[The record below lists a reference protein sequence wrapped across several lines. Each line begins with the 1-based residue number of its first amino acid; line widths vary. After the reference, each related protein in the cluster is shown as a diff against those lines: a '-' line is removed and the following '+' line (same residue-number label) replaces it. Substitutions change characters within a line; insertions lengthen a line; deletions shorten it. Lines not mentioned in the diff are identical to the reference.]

1 MLKTRADATRLAAA
15 SLAILPL
22 LGVQAHAYEKTM
34 ACMLVVEA
42 DSGKVLTKEGAGC
55 ATRVS
60 PASTFK
66 VPLAVMG
73 FESGILK
80 DGHDPIWPYKK
91 EYKAE
96 LEFWRHDTDATRWEE
111 KSVVWF
117 SRELTKKLG
126 MKDFQKFTDSFD
138 YGNRD
143 LSGDKGKNNGL
154 TQSWISS
161 SLEIS
166 PEEQVAFLRKLL
178 ARQLPVSAQAAEKT
192 MSILPIEKL
201 DNGWTVHGKTG
212 SSVER
217 DAQGK
222 IDRSRQFGWYV
233 GWAEKDGKQ
242 VVFAR
247 LNRNA
252 ERQKGGMG
260 VPTKNE
266 TWDALEHLLK

>member
-1 MLKTRADATRLAAA
+1 MLNKPAQFASLVAA
-15 SLAILPL
+15 SLGILSFS
-22 LGVQAHAYEKTM
+22 GVQAQAYEKTL

-42 DSGKVLTKEGAGC
+42 KSGKVLAKEGEGC
-55 ATRVS
+55 ATRIS

-73 FESGILK
+73 FESGVLK
-80 DGHDPIWPYKK
+80 DAHDPVWPYKK

-96 LEFWRHDTDATRWEE
+96 LEFWRHDTDPTRWED

-126 MKDFQKFTDSFD
+126 MKNFQKFTDGFD

-143 LSGDKGKNNGL
+143 LSGDEGKNNGL
-154 TQSWISS
+154 THSWISS

-166 PEEQVAFLRKLL
+166 PEEQVVFLRKLL
-178 ARQLPVSAQAAEKT
+178 RGELPVSTQSAEKT
-192 MSILPIEKL
+192 MAILPTQKL
-201 DNGWTVHGKTG
+201 ENGWTVHGKTG

-217 DAQGK
+217 NVNGK

-233 GWAEKDGKQ
+233 GWAEKNGKK

-266 TWDALEHLLK
+266 TWAELEKILK

>member
-1 MLKTRADATRLAAA
+1 MPKLNAGVAGLIAA
-15 SLAILPL
+15 SLGVLPL
-22 LGVQAHAYEKTM
+22 MSLKAYAFDKTL

-42 DSGKVLTKEGAGC
+42 DSGKVLTKEGQGC
-55 ATRVS
+55 AVRVS

-66 VPLAVMG
+66 LPLAVMG

-80 DGHDPIWPYKK
+80 SAHDPVWPYKS

-96 LEFWRHDTDATRWEE
+96 LEFWRHDTDAARWED

-126 MKDFQKFTDSFD
+126 MKEFQKFTDDFD

-154 TQSWISS
+154 THSWISS

-166 PEEQVAFLRKLL
+166 PEEQVIFLRKLL
-178 ARQLPVSAQAAEKT
+178 GKQLPVSAQTTEKT
-192 MSILPIEKL
+192 MSVLPIQKL
-201 DNGWTVHGKTG
+201 ENGWTVHGKTG

-217 DAQGK
+217 NSKGK

-266 TWDALEHLLK
+266 TWAELGSLLK

>member
-1 MLKTRADATRLAAA
+1 MKAGIASLIAA
-15 SLAILPL
+15 SFGVLPL
-22 LGVQAHAYEKTM
+22 LSGQAHAFDKTL

-42 DSGKVLTKEGAGC
+42 DSGKGLKKEGEGC
-55 ATRVS
+55 AVRVS

-80 DGHDPIWPYKK
+80 DAHDPVWPYKK

-96 LEFWRHDTDATRWEE
+96 LEFWRHDTDAARWEE

-126 MKDFQKFTDSFD
+126 MKEFQTFTDSFD

-143 LSGDKGKNNGL
+143 LSGDKGKKNGL
-154 TQSWISS
+154 THSWISS

-166 PEEQVAFLRKLL
+166 PEEQVDFLRKLL
-178 ARQLPVSAQAAEKT
+178 AKQLPVSAQTAEKT
-192 MSILPIEKL
+192 MTVLPIQKL
-201 DNGWTVHGKTG
+201 ENGWTVHGKTG

-217 DAQGK
+217 NSKGK

-233 GWAEKDGKQ
+233 GWAEKDGKH

-266 TWDALEHLLK
+266 TWAELGSLLK

>member
-1 MLKTRADATRLAAA
+1 MPKTTTGAA
-15 SLAILPL
+15 SLIAASLGILPL
-22 LGVQAHAYEKTM
+22 LGVQAHAYEKTL

-42 DSGKVLTKEGAGC
+42 DSGKVLAKEGEGC
-55 ATRVS
+55 ATRIS

-80 DGHDPIWPYKK
+80 DGHDPVWPYKK

-126 MKDFQKFTDSFD
+126 MKEFQKFTDGFD

-154 TQSWISS
+154 THSWISS

-166 PEEQVAFLRKLL
+166 PDEQVAFMRKLL
-178 ARQLPVSAQAAEKT
+178 AKQLPVSEQASEKT
-192 MSILPIEKL
+192 MGILPIEKL
-201 DNGWTVHGKTG
+201 ENGWTVHGKTG

-217 DAQGK
+217 DAKGK

-266 TWDALEHLLK
+266 TWAELGQLLK

>member
-1 MLKTRADATRLAAA
+1 MLKTTTAAA
-15 SLAILPL
+15 SLIAASLGILPF
-22 LGVQAHAYEKTM
+22 LGVQAHAYEKTL

-42 DSGKVLTKEGAGC
+42 DSGKVLAKEGEGC
-55 ATRVS
+55 ATRIS

-80 DGHDPIWPYKK
+80 DGHDPVWPYKK

-117 SRELTKKLG
+117 SRELAKKLG
-126 MKDFQKFTDSFD
+126 MKEFQKFTDGFD

-154 TQSWISS
+154 THSWISS

-166 PEEQVAFLRKLL
+166 PDEQVAFMRKLL
-178 ARQLPVSAQAAEKT
+178 AKQLPVSEQASEKT
-192 MSILPIEKL
+192 LGILPIEKL
-201 DNGWTVHGKTG
+201 ENGWTVHGKTG

-217 DAQGK
+217 DAKGK
-222 IDRSRQFGWYV
+222 INRSRQFGWYV

-266 TWDALEHLLK
+266 TWAELGQLLK

>member
-1 MLKTRADATRLAAA
+1 MPKLPAQCVGLIAA
-15 SLAILPL
+15 SLGFLSL
-22 LGVQAHAYEKTM
+22 SGVQAQAYEKTM

-42 DSGKVLTKEGAGC
+42 ESGKVLTKEGEGC

-80 DGHDPIWPYKK
+80 DAHDPVWPYRQ

-96 LEFWRHDTDATRWEE
+96 LEFWRHDTDPTRWED

-126 MKDFQKFTDSFD
+126 MKDFQKFTDGFA

-154 TQSWISS
+154 THSWISS

-166 PEEQVAFLRKLL
+166 PEEQVEFLRKLL
-178 ARQLPVSAQAAEKT
+178 GQQLPVSAQAAEKT
-192 MSILPIEKL
+192 MSVLPVQKL
-201 DNGWTVHGKTG
+201 ENGWTVHGKTG
-212 SSVER
+212 SARER
-217 DAQGK
+217 DSNGK
-222 IDRSRQFGWYV
+222 IDPGRQFGWYV
-233 GWAEKDGKQ
+233 GWAEKDGKK

-266 TWDALEHLLK
+266 TWAELGSLLK